1 MSLPRI
7 VQLVVV
13 VFVSAFVAAI
23 DPITVNGRHFVNSET
38 GKKVNSSS
46 LKCVS
51 QFNVACSFGSRE

>member
-1 MSLPRI
+1 M
-7 VQLVVV
+7 QLVVV